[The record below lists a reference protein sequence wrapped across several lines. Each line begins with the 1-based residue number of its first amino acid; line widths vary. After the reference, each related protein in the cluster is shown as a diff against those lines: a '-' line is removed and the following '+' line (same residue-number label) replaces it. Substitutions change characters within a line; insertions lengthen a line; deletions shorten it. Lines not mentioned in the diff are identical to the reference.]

1 MCRFVTDFFGENS
14 FSVRRRWKVIEEF
27 LKECKEKK
35 NGSNACGNL
44 DGRALLLD
52 IFAWLLIYTAKKGKW
67 SSGCGV
73 ENLPCRW
80 TKGEAMKALPQ
91 KKTVYLFRVEDDRPP
106 SLILGRLLDF
116 SSDMGQRERGRRSA
130 VMVGKIENFVRN
142 RANFKDFIDIRLF
155 GMLKEVK

>member
-1 MCRFVTDFFGENS
+1 
-14 FSVRRRWKVIEEF
+14 
-27 LKECKEKK
+27 
-35 NGSNACGNL
+35 
-44 DGRALLLD
+44 
-52 IFAWLLIYTAKKGKW
+52 
-67 SSGCGV
+67 
-73 ENLPCRW
+73 
-80 TKGEAMKALPQ
+80 MKALPQ